1 MRHQEPSVSWDAARE
16 LAYKTGQD
24 NGARPASVDLAHCTG
39 LTLAQ
44 GVTAEFDVPHYASSA
59 MDGWAIAGAPPW
71 ELVLPGTALSPG
83 EATSVVTG
91 GLIPAGA
98 EAVLRS
104 EYGRTESFAEQT
116 LLHRLRDVPATE
128 PPPGRHIRHTGEE
141 AAAGEPIIAAGT
153 KLTPAHVAIA
163 AVCGHDQLPVYPR
176 PSAAL
181 LLTGDEVV
189 TSGVPAPGQVRDT
202 FGPTLPSIIHVLGGE
217 ASSSRRLPDD
227 FEATRR
233 AILEC
238 GGDVVITTGGTGH
251 SRADHLRRV
260 LSELQAEVLAPSI
273 RMRPGHPALMARL
286 ADGRT
291 LIGLPGNPLA
301 AMMALLTLG
310 GPLLAGMTGGRL
322 PGMGR
327 VAAGTRFAPLDGKD
341 RLIPYAMTGVGAV
354 PASHV
359 GSAMMR
365 GLANADGV
373 IVVPP
378 EGAAV
383 GQELRTLS
391 LPW

>member
-1 MRHQEPSVSWDAARE
+1 MSWDAARD

-24 NGARPASVDLAHCTG
+24 NPARPVSVDLAYSTG

-44 GVTAEFDVPHYASSA
+44 DVAAEFAVPHYASSA
-59 MDGWAIAGAPPW
+59 MDGWAVAGAPPW

-83 EATSVVTG
+83 KATPVVTG

-104 EYGRTESFAEQT
+104 EYGVTENEAEQT
-116 LLHRLRDVPATE
+116 VLHRLRDIPASE
-128 PPPGRHIRHTGEE
+128 PPPGRHIRPAGEE
-141 AAAGEPIIAAGT
+141 AAAGERIIAAGT

-163 AVCGHDQLPVYPR
+163 AVCGHDRLPVYPR
-176 PSAAL
+176 PSVAL

-202 FGPTLPSIIHVLGGE
+202 FGPTLPAIVQVLGGE
-217 ASSSRRLPDD
+217 VSASRRLPDD

-233 AILEC
+233 SILEC
-238 GGDVVITTGGTGH
+238 GGDIVVTTGGTGH
-251 SRADHLRRV
+251 SRADHLRHV
-260 LSELQAEVLAPSI
+260 LAELQAEVLVPSI

-286 ADGRT
+286 GDGRT

-310 GPLLAGMTGGRL
+310 SPLLAGMTGRQL
-322 PGMGR
+322 PDTGR
-327 VAAGTRFAPLDGKD
+327 VAAGARFAPLDGKE
-341 RLIPYAMTGVGAV
+341 RLIPFAMTAGGAV
-354 PASHV
+354 PAGHV

-383 GQELRTLS
+383 GQELRTLP

>member
-1 MRHQEPSVSWDAARE
+1 VRHQEPSVSWDEARE
-16 LAYKTGQD
+16 LAHKTGQD
-24 NGARPASVDLAHCTG
+24 NRARPASMDLAHCAG
-39 LTLAQ
+39 LTLAHD
-44 GVTAEFDVPHYASSA
+44 VAAEFAVPHYASSA

-71 ELVLPGTALSPG
+71 ELALPGTALSPG
-83 EATSVVTG
+83 QATPVVTG
-91 GLIPAGA
+91 GLIPAGT

-104 EYGRTESFAEQT
+104 EYGEMESVAEQT
-116 LLHRLRDVPATE
+116 LLHRLQDVPATE
-128 PPPGRHIRHTGEE
+128 PPPGRHIRPAGEE
-141 AAAGEPIIAAGT
+141 AVAGERIIAAGT
-153 KLTPAHVAIA
+153 KLTPAHIAIA

-202 FGPTLPSIIHVLGGE
+202 FGPTLPAIIHVLGGQ

-238 GGDVVITTGGTGH
+238 GGDVVVTTGGTGH

-260 LSELQAEVLAPSI
+260 LAELQAEVLAPSI

-286 ADGRT
+286 ADG
-291 LIGLPGNPLA
+291 
-301 AMMALLTLG
+301 
-310 GPLLAGMTGGRL
+310 
-322 PGMGR
+322 
-327 VAAGTRFAPLDGKD
+327 
-341 RLIPYAMTGVGAV
+341 
-354 PASHV
+354 
-359 GSAMMR
+359 
-365 GLANADGV
+365 V

-383 GQELRTLS
+383 GQELRTLP

>member
-1 MRHQEPSVSWDAARE
+1 M
-16 LAYKTGQD
+16 
-24 NGARPASVDLAHCTG
+24 
-39 LTLAQ
+39 
-44 GVTAEFDVPHYASSA
+44 
-59 MDGWAIAGAPPW
+59 
-71 ELVLPGTALSPG
+71 
-83 EATSVVTG
+83 
-91 GLIPAGA
+91 
-98 EAVLRS
+98 
-104 EYGRTESFAEQT
+104 
-116 LLHRLRDVPATE
+116 
-128 PPPGRHIRHTGEE
+128 
-141 AAAGEPIIAAGT
+141 
-153 KLTPAHVAIA
+153 
-163 AVCGHDQLPVYPR
+163 
-176 PSAAL
+176 
-181 LLTGDEVV
+181 
-189 TSGVPAPGQVRDT
+189 
-202 FGPTLPSIIHVLGGE
+202 
-217 ASSSRRLPDD
+217 
-227 FEATRR
+227 
-233 AILEC
+233 
-238 GGDVVITTGGTGH
+238 ITTGGTGH

-354 PASHV
+354 PAGHV